1 MFKDPFYKFRML
13 GPVIIVI
20 AIVFTA
26 LILFYIWT
34 WLNPAGFWEKLILL
48 ILSIVGGFV
57 MFLAFSFI
65 ISMIFMFIV
74 MLVLKRKMKKIFK
87 KFEKSSRMMY
97 E

>member
-1 MFKDPFYKFRML
+1 MFRNPFYKFRVL
-13 GPVIIVI
+13 GPVFI
-20 AIVFTA
+20 AIAIALTV

-57 MFLAFSFI
+57 MFLAFNFI
-65 ISMIFMFIV
+65 MAMILMFVI
-74 MLVLKRKMKKIFK
+74 MLILKRKMKKVFK
-87 KFEKSSRMMY
+87 KFEESNKMMY